1 MPSYFRY
8 PVPHLLGRV
17 AYPANTRLRPDGDTV
32 HLFDPVLLIDGR
44 AKRPVDRKFTV
55 WVTGATRP
63 RTITLK
69 GSAGN
74 PYVPI
79 RFEGVDAPE
88 EHYRATPFEVDVGG
102 RTRKFALDR
111 KVPHDER
118 SQPQWSPATR
128 YAIDVLAAAGW
139 ALVALDREVTDRYRR
154 VLGYVYAS
162 NSRGKRG
169 TFVSLELVERGLAF
183 PFLFESSLERIPVFL
198 AAARRARRKRL
209 GVWKRYRHRPLPF
222 ASSWP
227 APARHTDPEPDAQ
240 QRGPLCLP
248 VAFRRVVDVRQLKGL
263 SLKFAL
269 QKYDAIRFSTGNV
282 VSGDRYG
289 EIPVDDLIWAPHL
302 YT

>member
-1 MPSYFRY
+1 MASYFRY

-17 AYPANTRLRPDGDTV
+17 AYPVNTRLRPDGDTI
-32 HLFDPVLLIDGR
+32 HLFDPVLLIDGK
-44 AKRPVDRKFTV
+44 AIKPVDRKFTV
-55 WVTGATRP
+55 WVTGAHRP
-63 RTITLK
+63 RIIPLR
-69 GSAGN
+69 GN
-74 PYVPI
+74 PGNSYVPI

-88 EHYRATPFEVDVGG
+88 EHYRATPFDVDVRG
-102 RTRKFALDR
+102 RNRKFPLDTG
-111 KVPHDER
+111 VPHDER

-128 YAIDVLAAAGW
+128 YAVDVLAAAGW

-169 TFVSLELVERGLAF
+169 TFVSLELVKRGLAF
-183 PFLFESSLERIPVFL
+183 PFLFESSLDRVPAFL
-198 AAARRARRKRL
+198 AAARRARRSRL
-209 GVWKRYRHRPLPF
+209 GVWKRYRHQPLPF
-222 ASSWP
+222 SSSWP
-227 APARHTDPEPDAQ
+227 APARHTDPEPSGQ

-269 QKYDAIRFSTGNV
+269 QKYDAIRFSTGDL

-289 EIPVDDLIWAPHL
+289 EIPVDDLIWAPHQ